1 MRARTLL
8 LAATLLCAA
17 TAALADE
24 DANSLISRLRAP
36 CCWNQTLDV
45 HASPIADGLRE
56 EIRHRAAA
64 GETVPTIEADLV
76 KRYGDRI
83 RAVPSAG
90 FLTPLGVFGMMA
102 GVFGLI
108 ATIAVGVRLTRR
120 KAEGAQAAAATPVLA
135 SATGPRA
142 DSEEAR
148 LLQREL
154 EALD

>member
-1 MRARTLL
+1 MKVRALL
-8 LAATLLCAA
+8 LAVLTLAA

-24 DANSLISRLRAP
+24 DATSLIARLRAP

-45 HASPIADGLRE
+45 HSSPTADGLRD
-56 EIRHRAAA
+56 EIRRRFSA
-64 GETVPTIEADLV
+64 GETVPAIEADVV
-76 KRYGDRI
+76 KRYGERI

-108 ATIAVGVRLTRR
+108 ATVAVGVRLTRR
-120 KAEGAQAAAATPVLA
+120 KVDGPATAAPVPALAAAPQD
-135 SATGPRA
+135 SAEAKKLRA
-142 DSEEAR
+142 
-148 LLQREL
+148 EL